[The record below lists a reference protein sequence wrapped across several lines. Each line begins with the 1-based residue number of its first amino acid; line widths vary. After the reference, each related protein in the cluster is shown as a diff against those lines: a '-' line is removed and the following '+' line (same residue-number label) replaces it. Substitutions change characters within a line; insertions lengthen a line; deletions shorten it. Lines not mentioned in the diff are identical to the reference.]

1 MVPFGIRGAA
11 KTLFFA
17 AGLAALLLLCRPGA
31 VGAASEPAPGPGGDI
46 RAQAGEAPSGQETA
60 VEPAS
65 SREEPGKAYYLGSYR
80 PGEQYMAG
88 GIADPIEPWNRLMF
102 AFNDRFYFWLVK
114 PAAQGYN
121 FVVPKAVRVR
131 VNNFFDNLAAPI
143 RFANALLQLKFEAAG
158 VELARFL
165 LNSTAGMAGLFDVA
179 SERLDL
185 RSSDE
190 DLGQTLGHYGIGQ
203 GIYIVWPILG
213 PSSLRDSVG
222 MAGDQFLYPVNY
234 LEDKKAVLGVRAYEY
249 LNRASLR
256 IGDYEDLKESAI
268 DPYVS
273 VRNAYF
279 QYRESQTTK

>member
-1 MVPFGIRGAA
+1 MAPVGIKAA
-11 KTLFFA
+11 LANTLLA
-17 AGLAALLLLCRPGA
+17 AGLSGLVLLFNPGA
-31 VGAASEPAPGPGGDI
+31 VWAAPETPMSHGGANF
-46 RAQAGEAPSGQETA
+46 AQAGEQPPGGETA
-60 VEPAS
+60 VKAVPRE
-65 SREEPGKAYYLGSYR
+65 EEPGEDYYLKSYR
-80 PGEQYMAG
+80 PGEQYMAE

-121 FVVPKAVRVR
+121 FVVPRVVRVR
-131 VNNFFDNLAAPI
+131 VNNFFNNLASPI

-165 LNSTAGMAGLFDVA
+165 LNSTGGMAGLFDIA

-185 RSSDE
+185 RSSGE
-190 DLGQTLGHYGIGQ
+190 DLGQTLGRYGIGQ
-203 GIYIVWPILG
+203 GFYIVWPVLG

-222 MAGDQFLYPVNY
+222 TVGDEFLYPVNY
-234 LEDKKAVLGVRAYEY
+234 LEDKKAVLGVRSYEY

-268 DPYVS
+268 DPYIS

-279 QYRESQTTK
+279 QYRESQTAK